1 MEQLSKSQQEAVR
14 KNSTDRLRE
23 ILSKANWAESTVL
36 TAMSR
41 EEMLEAVAQLEVTR
55 AKAAAGEPS
64 EAPGVDPA
72 VERDRL
78 QFEKYKFDMEMKKA
92 DDERAL
98 QREKLAAESK
108 RLADAAALEMKKL
121 AEQRDFELKK
131 LAETAAIEAEKA
143 AAQRQHEIELKQL
156 EQEHRVSQADED
168 RARNDSVAARL
179 KRYGDA
185 MRNAMTRQGPDPI
198 ETVSFFRNAENLF
211 RTLEVPQDLRA
222 VLIRPFLNDK
232 AKALIARLEPHHAS
246 DYDALKA
253 LILRENKL
261 TPTTYREKFTT
272 LKKAEGETYV
282 MYSSRLLA
290 MLESYHQ
297 SRSVSGFKDLVEL
310 LLCDRLKLALSPE
323 LLKQV
328 LSVEST
334 VENGWL
340 QSKLLAEL
348 IDNFVANHV
357 GDRLRTGAS
366 GNEPPNYENGKGKG
380 PNPQTE
386 KEAAAPE
393 NAGDG
398 EKKTEVVFYLSLS
411 TPFTGSVPTQ

>member
-23 ILSKANWAESTVL
+23 ILSKANWAEPTVL

-41 EEMLEAVAQLEVTR
+41 EEMLEAVAQLELTR

-64 EAPGVDPA
+64 EAPAVDPA
-72 VERDRL
+72 VARDRL
-78 QFEKYKFDMEMKKA
+78 QFEKYKFDMEMKKT

-98 QREKLAAESK
+98 QSEKLAAESK

-121 AEQRDFELKK
+121 TEQREQRDFELKK
-131 LAETAAIEAEKA
+131 LAETAAIEADKAEREANEA
-143 AAQRQHEIELKQL
+143 AAQRQHEMQIKRM
-156 EQEHRVSQADED
+156 EQEHRVSQAED
-168 RARNDSVAARL
+168 DHARNDSVAARL

-357 GDRLRTGAS
+357 GDRLHTGAS
-366 GNEPPNYENGKGKG
+366 GSSRCCGN
-380 PNPQTE
+380 
-386 KEAAAPE
+386 
-393 NAGDG
+393 
-398 EKKTEVVFYLSLS
+398 FS
-411 TPFTGSVPTQ
+411 TSHFLDWNSCYGVLD